1 MFQRRIGVAEVRAII
16 ERGEVIEDRSYDLP
30 YASRLLLVHRRI
42 LRVQPAPPWL
52 CAGIGRRAD
61 VRTHRAEGRFA
72 DETVMAHATFND
84 RTDVVTRPSSTA

>member
-1 MFQRRIGVAEVRAII
+1 MSEGMGIYALATGASWSRLDPMIHASRRHCPGVYHTRYRYRPA
-16 ERGEVIEDRSYDLP
+16 
-30 YASRLLLVHRRI
+30 RLLLVHRRI

-72 DETVMAHATFND
+72 D
-84 RTDVVTRPSSTA
+84 